1 MSGFFVLVRF
11 AAFPAGYVTIA
22 MQAYIRGQI
31 VPFKGVNVKLIS
43 CETIHYLRYY
53 LFRPFSPPRKRALA
67 SEKDVPWPLAQACRS
82 ACCHGI
88 IASVA
93 VVKRSLHGPHNEDTE
108 RLYRAS
114 CFWCVVPSRRPELP
128 Q

>member
-22 MQAYIRGQI
+22 MQAYISGQI

-53 LFRPFSPPRKRALA
+53 LFRPFSPPRKRALV
-67 SEKDVPWPLAQACRS
+67 SGKDVPWPYMQAYIS
-82 ACCHGI
+82 ACYHGI
-88 IASVA
+88 IASGA
-93 VVKRSLHGPHNEDTE
+93 VVMRSSHGPRNEDTIL
-108 RLYRAS
+108 LYRA
-114 CFWCVVPSRRPELP
+114 CCIWCIVSSR
-128 Q
+128 